1 MPFFLAK
8 EAQVGSIPI
17 IRSNGFIDGKVT
29 ESDCKSDVFNEHL
42 GSSPSKPTAASR
54 HRSLITE

>member
-17 IRSNGFIDGKVT
+17 IRSNGSIDGKVT
-29 ESDCKSDVFNEHL
+29 GSDCKSDVLVNN
-42 GSSPSKPTAASR
+42 
-54 HRSLITE
+54 